1 MTGLPLSEWIVA
13 GGLLAVFLL
22 MFGETLFPPMPS
34 EIIMPLAGFQAAQG
48 RMDLAA
54 VILAG
59 AAGAMLGNT
68 MWYGAA
74 RALGEERFA
83 AFVSRHARWTT
94 IDAHDV
100 AAARRWF
107 DRHGAKAVGFG
118 RMIPTVR
125 SLISVPAGLARMRFW
140 PFAIFSSLGTLGWT
154 AALAGAG
161 WMLGARFE
169 EVEHWLNPVSTGVI
183 AVILATYA
191 WRLLTWKPRAG

>member
-1 MTGLPLSEWIVA
+1 MTGLPISEWIVA

-68 MWYGAA
+68 LWYGAA
-74 RALGEERFA
+74 RALGEARFA
-83 AFVSRHARWTT
+83 AFVARHARWTT
-94 IDAHDV
+94 IDADDV

-107 DRHGAKAVGFG
+107 ARHGAKAVGFG

-125 SLISVPAGLARMRFW
+125 SLISVPAGLARMPFW
-140 PFAIFSSLGTLGWT
+140 PFMLFSALGTLGWT

-169 EVEHWLNPVSTGVI
+169 QVERWLNPVSTAVLVI
-183 AVILATYA
+183 ILATYA

>member
-107 DRHGAKAVGFG
+107 DRHGAKAVGLG

-169 EVEHWLNPVSTGVI
+169 EVEHWLNPVSTAVI

-191 WRLLTWKPRAG
+191 WRLLTWKQRAG